1 MELPEGTK
9 RYGTG
14 LAGFG
19 ATMAFAPLA
28 PGDSATIMIVKLLP
42 ILLPILMDGG
52 QKIAQSLADMLI
64 AYHHVRS
71 QVGQALEVAQS
82 AAAKVEPIAAVPIV
96 PPPVPK
102 V

>member
-19 ATMAFAPLA
+19 ATMAFAPLS
-28 PGDSATIMIVKLLP
+28 PGDSATVMIVKLLP

-52 QKIAQSLADMLI
+52 QKIAQSITDMILV
-64 AYHHVRS
+64 YHKVQS
-71 QVGQALEVAQS
+71 QVGQALEQAQS
-82 AAAKVEPIAAVPIV
+82 AAAKVEPVVPV
-96 PPPVPK
+96 VPK